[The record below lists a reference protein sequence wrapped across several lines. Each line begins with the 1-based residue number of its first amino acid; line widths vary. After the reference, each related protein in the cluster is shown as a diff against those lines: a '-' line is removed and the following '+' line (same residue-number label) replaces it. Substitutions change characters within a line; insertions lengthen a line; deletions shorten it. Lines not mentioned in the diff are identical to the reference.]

1 MSWIEIVADRKIRDA
16 QEEGAF
22 DNLPG
27 KGKPLNLDH
36 DPRVPPELRAA
47 YRIMKD
53 AQVLPEWI
61 QLDKEVRQKQEQ
73 WERRVSEYAAA
84 REAALE
90 RRPTR
95 NDDRYLLDLDRER
108 ERFLYRAAEGV
119 RERNRMI
126 DRLNLCVPVPSRQRL
141 RIDASAEMTALEER
155 FPRLS
160 AKPTSAESSWR
171 KLFDEAPQ
179 PTRLGNRMPLRRKR
193 P

>member
-1 MSWIEIVADRKIRDA
+1 
-16 QEEGAF
+16 
-22 DNLPG
+22 
-27 KGKPLNLDH
+27 
-36 DPRVPPELRAA
+36 
-47 YRIMKD
+47 
-53 AQVLPEWI
+53 
-61 QLDKEVRQKQEQ
+61 LDKEVRQKQEQ

-95 NDDRYLLDLDRER
+95 NDDRYLLDLDCER